1 MHMVV
6 CLPLPHASIWLH
18 QFLKAM
24 RDKQGRLL
32 HGAHMIGFFRRIC
45 KLLYYGILPV
55 FVYDG
60 VAPALKR
67 LTMASRR
74 HRRVTMEQ
82 SLRKTAERILSLQLK
97 KHAIEATL
105 APSSIDCSLDVAV
118 DTGADTSFP
127 EGTTSAN
134 GEDHHTREATRVPKR
149 HLDEYELPRS
159 DMSRFSTLG
168 QYDER
173 LATEEELRSFISTH
187 RDSIDLSRINIDS
200 NEFKNLPI
208 EIQHEVIIELKNQA
222 RAPDDARVQSMIK
235 SSATVLEFS
244 KLQIRNLVHRNAL
257 TQRTTLFAQNAGVVK
272 SHASLAKEGAS
283 NGWKR
288 KHEYKGRRVAGVRN
302 RDFMLIKNEEIGMDT
317 QERGVMSATG
327 VDAAARHIGGWTM
340 AARDADKRV
349 VDGTTGMQGF
359 AVMHSISRSLSPTP
373 DISTQPATNNHVD
386 KADGCLEDVVD
397 ITPLWQASQRQ
408 PIPHR
413 DRDTSQD
420 QPLIDNIAAYVSD
433 DQTIEQV
440 LAQFNAF
447 EKQAIYARD
456 TDRAEHDLDSYPYEP
471 SDGWQLGIN
480 VGITE
485 HNNDGHHE
493 MRTKSSE
500 ASPTFESGW
509 NDVGYNGDTNNG
521 ILRTEAADSKPHF
534 QTNSAILE
542 TPCIPAYNGSII
554 TIPDDACQDSDLCD
568 RVPDS
573 ETVQDIMDRFL
584 SLDSIHSDHCT
595 ALAAS
600 PIPLISSPVHTPM
613 ATTND
618 AQKLISSPHFSNE
631 ASDTSLQASKTQ
643 HISNAIYEVQSL
655 SPSQLLVDV
664 GSDKEYSHRLN
675 CPVDPDHVD
684 VKIPSDLLELEKTYI
699 EEDDE
704 FITCWRSIAPETLDC
719 CDLAA
724 PGNNWFSMDILDV
737 DLSHLTNLIHIII
750 KRRGKSALG
759 SERDHSCRFLERYLT
774 QVRERRTKRRSKTIH
789 TGSDHSVMGYGG
801 MSKSEAASL
810 GNSSVDLSAVAMD
823 SSNSGHVG
831 IRLAIS
837 PISENVAQRNHES
850 NITISAVDGSRGD
863 ILLSTHGM
871 MPLGER
877 AERPKSISAYLSFD
891 EESGDD
897 MDDGSAIGNNVTNGT
912 ALSPHLILANDE
924 EVAVSFLNPVDSC
937 CRGEGPPQS
946 QDDSIIEQS
955 ALSPGKLASLAILI
969 SDDNDTDDDTQ
980 WHAVPVSVEPTFDSV
995 GSVNTAPNDL
1005 LGTDAPT
1012 VPAKHEASQVNV
1024 DSTLH
1029 YELDDDDND
1038 NEDPDTQLSLVET
1051 RLEELERE
1059 GQSGD
1064 SAIDV
1069 PMHLDEELQDYAAY
1083 FTMSDN
1089 NERMAPNVDELDREL
1104 TELEK
1109 QQRREIRDASDITAS
1124 MIAETQEL
1132 LKQFGIPYIV
1142 APTEAES
1149 QCAFLFNQGL
1159 VEGIVTDD
1167 SDAFVFGGGVVFKN
1181 MFTQNRS
1188 VEMYKLDDLQASMG
1202 LTQQRLIFLA
1212 YLLGS
1217 DYTPGLTGVGPVTSV
1232 EILKEWCSGSNA
1244 ASDSESSLR
1253 AVESLSGLTE
1263 FRKWVN
1269 AVSSGIVDPNDS
1281 QVRKKLRNLAKKLD
1295 IPESFPDP
1303 RVLDAYIHP
1312 EVDGDPTDFTWAEP
1326 DLDGIRRLL
1335 EHKLEWTHDTVDLVL
1350 IPVIKKMHESKS
1362 ALQQYRSGNELEQTN
1377 MTRFFPVMNGPE
1389 GAKRQVHKSL
1399 RVRNVLEGWSS
1410 KDPCATVTAT
1420 QSQPHATPS
1429 RSGSK
1434 IRGRGRNRASQ
1445 KEGQGSSKRVKLTSK
1460 GPVDKVDSR

>member
-1 MHMVV
+1 
-6 CLPLPHASIWLH
+6 
-18 QFLKAM
+18 
-24 RDKQGRLL
+24 
-32 HGAHMIGFFRRIC
+32 
-45 KLLYYGILPV
+45 
-55 FVYDG
+55 
-60 VAPALKR
+60 
-67 LTMASRR
+67 
-74 HRRVTMEQ
+74 
-82 SLRKTAERILSLQLK
+82 
-97 KHAIEATL
+97 
-105 APSSIDCSLDVAV
+105 
-118 DTGADTSFP
+118 
-127 EGTTSAN
+127 
-134 GEDHHTREATRVPKR
+134 
-149 HLDEYELPRS
+149 
-159 DMSRFSTLG
+159 
-168 QYDER
+168 
-173 LATEEELRSFISTH
+173 
-187 RDSIDLSRINIDS
+187 
-200 NEFKNLPI
+200 
-208 EIQHEVIIELKNQA
+208 
-222 RAPDDARVQSMIK
+222 
-235 SSATVLEFS
+235 
-244 KLQIRNLVHRNAL
+244 
-257 TQRTTLFAQNAGVVK
+257 
-272 SHASLAKEGAS
+272 
-283 NGWKR
+283 
-288 KHEYKGRRVAGVRN
+288 
-302 RDFMLIKNEEIGMDT
+302 
-317 QERGVMSATG
+317 
-327 VDAAARHIGGWTM
+327 
-340 AARDADKRV
+340 
-349 VDGTTGMQGF
+349 
-359 AVMHSISRSLSPTP
+359 
-373 DISTQPATNNHVD
+373 
-386 KADGCLEDVVD
+386 
-397 ITPLWQASQRQ
+397 
-408 PIPHR
+408 
-413 DRDTSQD
+413 
-420 QPLIDNIAAYVSD
+420 
-433 DQTIEQV
+433 
-440 LAQFNAF
+440 
-447 EKQAIYARD
+447 
-456 TDRAEHDLDSYPYEP
+456 
-471 SDGWQLGIN
+471 
-480 VGITE
+480 
-485 HNNDGHHE
+485 
-493 MRTKSSE
+493 
-500 ASPTFESGW
+500 
-509 NDVGYNGDTNNG
+509 
-521 ILRTEAADSKPHF
+521 
-534 QTNSAILE
+534 
-542 TPCIPAYNGSII
+542 
-554 TIPDDACQDSDLCD
+554 
-568 RVPDS
+568 
-573 ETVQDIMDRFL
+573 
-584 SLDSIHSDHCT
+584 
-595 ALAAS
+595 
-600 PIPLISSPVHTPM
+600 
-613 ATTND
+613 
-618 AQKLISSPHFSNE
+618 
-631 ASDTSLQASKTQ
+631 
-643 HISNAIYEVQSL
+643 
-655 SPSQLLVDV
+655 
-664 GSDKEYSHRLN
+664 
-675 CPVDPDHVD
+675 
-684 VKIPSDLLELEKTYI
+684 
-699 EEDDE
+699 
-704 FITCWRSIAPETLDC
+704 
-719 CDLAA
+719 
-724 PGNNWFSMDILDV
+724 
-737 DLSHLTNLIHIII
+737 
-750 KRRGKSALG
+750 
-759 SERDHSCRFLERYLT
+759 
-774 QVRERRTKRRSKTIH
+774 
-789 TGSDHSVMGYGG
+789 MGYGG

-1281 QVRKKLRNLAKKLD
+1281 QELLKQFGIPYIVAPTEAESQCAFLFNQGLVEGIVTDDSDAFVFGGGVVFKNMFTQNRSVEMYKLDDLQASMGLTQQRLIFLAYLLGSDYTPGLTGVGPVTSVEILKEWCSGSNAASDSESSLRAVESLSGLTEFRKWVNAVSSGIVDPNDSQVRKKLRNLAKKLD